1 MNLATSDTTAEQVQ
15 WVSALMQSRKTVLP
29 KRLTLPGPDDT
40 QLEVILAAAA
50 SAPDHGQLLPWRLIL
65 VSSQARHRLGQV
77 FADALVERDASATVA
92 EIDQARE
99 KAFRSPVLMLLVV
112 DGDCGSTE
120 VDVHE
125 RIVSAG
131 CAVQNVLLMATA
143 LGFGSAL
150 TSGKALKSMLL
161 HELFALRPGEIA
173 LCFVSI
179 GTAVTA
185 PKPRLRPSMSVYV
198 STLA

>member
-1 MNLATSDTTAEQVQ
+1 
-15 WVSALMQSRKTVLP
+15 MQSRKTVLP
-29 KRLTLPGPDDT
+29 KRLALPGPDDT
-40 QLEVILAAAA
+40 QLEAILAAAA

-65 VSSQARHRLGQV
+65 VSSDARHRLGQV
-77 FADALVERDASATVA
+77 FADALVERDASATAA

-112 DGDCGSTE
+112 DGNCGSTE
-120 VDVHE
+120 IDVHE

-150 TSGKALKSMLL
+150 TSGKALKSVLL
-161 HELFALRPGEIA
+161 QDLFALETGEIA
-173 LCFVSI
+173 LCFVNI
-179 GTAVTA
+179 GTAVSA
-185 PKPRLRPSMSVYV
+185 PKPRLRPSTSDYV